1 MSFRVKIITPI
12 QVDDADLQRR
22 ERRYGERASPDTQ
35 IEVVGLTD
43 GPTALETHGD
53 LRFSEDAVFQE
64 GSKIQVDQCDAIL
77 IDCIFDPTVAA
88 LRKHLGMPV
97 FGPLQTTLPLVSLIA
112 PNFAI
117 VARGKHHREVFTD
130 IVTRY
135 GYGNR
140 LAAIRSLNLNYA
152 EGRRAEN
159 FDAAMQQRL
168 KEVVED
174 DQARAVVMGSTTI
187 ALTDDVA
194 AAAGGVPLFLT
205 GMVTLGI
212 MESLWRD
219 GLLTNLRT

>member
-35 IEVVGLTD
+35 IDVVGLTE
-43 GPTALETHGD
+43 GPAALETQGD
-53 LRFSEDAVFQE
+53 LQWSEHAVFQE
-64 GSKIQVDQCDAIL
+64 GSKTQPDQCDAIL
-77 IDCIFDPTVAA
+77 IDCIFDPAVAA
-88 LRKHLGMPV
+88 LRKHLDIPV

-112 PNFAI
+112 SNFAI
-117 VARGKHHREVFTD
+117 VARGQHHHKVFTD

-135 GYGNR
+135 GYGDR
-140 LAAIRSLNLNYA
+140 LAAIRALNLNYA
-152 EGRRAEN
+152 EGRLAEN
-159 FDAAMQQRL
+159 FDTAMRQRL

-174 DQARAVVMGSTTI
+174 DHAQAVIMGSTTM
-187 ALTDDVA
+187 ALTDHVA
-194 AAAGGVPLFLT
+194 SAAGAIPLFLT

-219 GLLTNLRT
+219 GLLASSYI